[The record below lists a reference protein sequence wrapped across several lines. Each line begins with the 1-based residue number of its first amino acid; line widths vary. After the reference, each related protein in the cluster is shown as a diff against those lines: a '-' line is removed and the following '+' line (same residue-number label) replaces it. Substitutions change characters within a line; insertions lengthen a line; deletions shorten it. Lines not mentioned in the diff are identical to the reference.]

1 MTGGVP
7 GGGSRLARIIP
18 GYVLENCQKLREGS
32 SVKYFQKPLYQLE
45 RNPSVLS
52 YRCRADMAKN
62 PVLYW
67 VCCRVAGPIKGLL
80 PLSLALRQGPV
91 EEGMGP

>member
-1 MTGGVP
+1 
-7 GGGSRLARIIP
+7 
-18 GYVLENCQKLREGS
+18 
-32 SVKYFQKPLYQLE
+32 
-45 RNPSVLS
+45 
-52 YRCRADMAKN
+52 MAKN